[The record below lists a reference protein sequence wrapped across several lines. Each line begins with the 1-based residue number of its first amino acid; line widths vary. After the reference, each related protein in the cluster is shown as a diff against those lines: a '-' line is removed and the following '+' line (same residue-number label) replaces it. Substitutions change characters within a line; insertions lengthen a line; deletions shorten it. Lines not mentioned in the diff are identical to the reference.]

1 MISTVEVILWGTR
14 IGYVHQDE
22 GSPYVSFEYDRD
34 FIDSGIEVSP
44 IKMKLSKLVY
54 EFPDLSGDTFHGAPG
69 LIADSLPDKFGN
81 RVIERWLMEQGKSL
95 QDFNTIDRLCY
106 TGTRGMGALEYR
118 PAAGPENV
126 LGEDVNIE
134 KMVEFASKVLSDK
147 ERKKL
152 SSDEEIGY
160 SQLVQLGTS
169 AGGARAKALIAV
181 NEKTNEV
188 KSGQI
193 DAGNGFDYWLIKFD
207 GVKKNGDHNLKDST
221 QYTLIEYAYYL
232 MAKDAGIEMEEC
244 RILEENGRHHF
255 MTKRF
260 DRVGNQKLHM
270 QTLGALTH
278 IDYNYPG
285 LCSYEQA
292 AEIVRILNSSM
303 RDIEQL
309 YRRMVFN
316 VLLVNQDDHVKNISF
331 LMDKS
336 GNWKLSPAYDI
347 TFSYNQNNI
356 WLKAHQMLI
365 NGKNENITYDDLI
378 LSGKNMGISSV
389 KCKKIIN
396 DVSKVLENIENY
408 FARAGVGEKSFS
420 KIVKVIN
427 GQQLF
432 LK

>member
-1 MISTVEVILWGTR
+1 
-14 IGYVHQDE
+14 
-22 GSPYVSFEYDRD
+22 
-34 FIDSGIEVSP
+34 
-44 IKMKLSKLVY
+44 
-54 EFPDLSGDTFHGAPG
+54 
-69 LIADSLPDKFGN
+69 
-81 RVIERWLMEQGKSL
+81 
-95 QDFNTIDRLCY
+95 
-106 TGTRGMGALEYR
+106 
-118 PAAGPENV
+118 
-126 LGEDVNIE
+126 
-134 KMVEFASKVLSDK
+134 
-147 ERKKL
+147 
-152 SSDEEIGY
+152 
-160 SQLVQLGTS
+160 
-169 AGGARAKALIAV
+169 
-181 NEKTNEV
+181 
-188 KSGQI
+188 
-193 DAGNGFDYWLIKFD
+193 
-207 GVKKNGDHNLKDST
+207 
-221 QYTLIEYAYYL
+221 

-260 DRVGNQKLHM
+260 DRVGNQKIHM

-336 GNWKLSPAYDI
+336 GKWKLSPAYDI

-378 LSGKNMGISSV
+378 ISGKNMGISSV

-396 DVSKVLENIENY
+396 DINKVLENIESY
-408 FARAGVGEKSFS
+408 FERAGVREKSFS
-420 KIVKVIN
+420 KIIKIIN
-427 GQQLF
+427 EQ
-432 LK
+432 K